1 MTASKNASADRSAK
15 AERIVAYAICLI
27 ISALALGICSRSSPL
42 YPINDWVD
50 SNCFFTV
57 GKAMFSG
64 KTLYLD
70 IYEQKGIFLYFLHGI
85 AYLISNTSFLGV
97 YFIEVL
103 SFSAFLY
110 LTYLIARSFASR
122 IASLAVLAPLSLALL
137 CTRAFCQ
144 GDSAEQLML
153 PLLLYPVYCLI
164 KSSRQGK
171 GGLPSKIEVAIIGAA
186 FALVLLTKFT
196 LVGVFFGYVLALA
209 VLCLIKK
216 DVLSLLRFGLLFCAG
231 AGVAFLPFFIYFVAT
246 GSLSAFFEVYF
257 YNNLFLYPIYEEQF
271 TIWENL
277 IYSFGANAV
286 CFSAAVAGLVFVVA
300 REKRREVSI
309 ALPSMAFFTVL
320 FIYVGGRFHEY
331 YPLGALFF
339 SALGFAALA
348 PLFELFFKK
357 LFKKEKKRLA
367 TSIISLTL
375 ACVTC
380 LSLCLV
386 FSENAFLIGTK
397 KEDTWQYKFAEI
409 IERSDEKTLINYGS
423 LDLGL
428 YTAAN
433 IVPSERFFCHLN
445 IDLAEMEEAIDQA
458 VLEKRAKFVVYRG
471 NYPPLIVMQNYKIV
485 CREISHLEFEGSRI
499 TYFLLERKE
508 ASIGTFE

>member
-1 MTASKNASADRSAK
+1 MTESKCVSSERTARC
-15 AERIVAYAICLI
+15 ERIISYAICLI
-27 ISALALGICSRSSPL
+27 ISAVAIGICSRSSPL

-64 KTLYLD
+64 KAVYLD
-70 IYEQKGIFLYFLHGI
+70 IYEQKGIFLYFLHGL

-110 LTYLIARSFASR
+110 LTYLIARLFASR
-122 IASLAVLAPLSLALL
+122 VASLAVLAPLSLALL
-137 CTRAFCQ
+137 CSWAFCQ

-164 KSSRQGK
+164 KSSGQGE
-171 GGLPSKIEVAIIGAA
+171 GGLPSHFEITLIGAA

-209 VLCLIKK
+209 VLCIIKK
-216 DVLSLLRFGLLFCAG
+216 DVLSLLRYALFFCAG
-231 AGVAFLPFFIYFVAT
+231 ALAAFLPFFIYFVAT

-257 YNNLFLYPIYEEQF
+257 YNNLFLYPAYEEQF

-277 IYSFGANAV
+277 IYSFGANTV
-286 CFSAAVAGLVFVVA
+286 CFAAAGVGLIFFIA

-309 ALPSMAFFTVL
+309 ALPSMAFFTML

-331 YPLGALFF
+331 YALGALFF
-339 SALGFAALA
+339 SALGFVAIA
-348 PLFELFFKK
+348 PLFDLLGKRIFKN
-357 LFKKEKKRLA
+357 EGKRLLA
-367 TSIISLTL
+367 SVVSLIL
-375 ACVTC
+375 VCVTC
-380 LSLCLV
+380 LSLCLI
-386 FSENAFLIGTK
+386 FSDNAFLIGTK

-445 IDLAEMEEAIDQA
+445 INLDEMDKAMDEAIAQ
-458 VLEKRAKFVVYRG
+458 KRAKFVVYRG
-471 NYPPLIVMQNYKIV
+471 NFPPLILMQNYKIV
-485 CREISHLEFEGSRI
+485 SREVSHLEFEGSSI

-508 ASIGTFE
+508 VSIGTFE